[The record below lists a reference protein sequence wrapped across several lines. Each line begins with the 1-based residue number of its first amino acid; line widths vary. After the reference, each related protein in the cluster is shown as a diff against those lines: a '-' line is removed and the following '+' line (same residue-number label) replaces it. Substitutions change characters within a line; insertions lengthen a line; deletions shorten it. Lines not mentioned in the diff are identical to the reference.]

1 MDNYKSIADPAS
13 HWTRQGKR
21 QRARTHEECL
31 SCTQVNFHLSYVFP
45 LAILKIWHF
54 GNNAW
59 MKSKKI
65 YQFGFLITSVWTQT
79 LTSPSLTS
87 HPSFSIPTLAAL
99 FQTHKC
105 TGLGGGGGGLL
116 AFGSLFFFYKEF
128 MYIHRYRYKTLFPLF
143 HPYFNQS
150 NQIYSASP
158 SCFSACILNSTHP
171 RTHLKLILCHT
182 QYFWTLAGN

>member
-31 SCTQVNFHLSYVFP
+31 SCTQVNFHLSCVFP

-59 MKSKKI
+59 MKSKKT

-105 TGLGGGGGGLL
+105 TGLGGEGEVCLLLVVCFSFIKNLCIYTDIDIKPCSPCSIHILTSLTRYTQPLHL
-116 AFGSLFFFYKEF
+116 AFLHASWTP
-128 MYIHRYRYKTLFPLF
+128 HTLEL
-143 HPYFNQS
+143 
-150 NQIYSASP
+150 
-158 SCFSACILNSTHP
+158 ILN
-171 RTHLKLILCHT
+171 
-182 QYFWTLAGN
+182 